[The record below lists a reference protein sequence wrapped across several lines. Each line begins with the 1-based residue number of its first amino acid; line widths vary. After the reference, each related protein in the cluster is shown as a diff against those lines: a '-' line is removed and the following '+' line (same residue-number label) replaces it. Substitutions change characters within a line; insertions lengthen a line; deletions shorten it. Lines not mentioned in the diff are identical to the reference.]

1 MPLLLMDDK
10 QLRVLIVDDHTLFR
24 ESLGRLL
31 EADTEC
37 RIVGACS
44 SVEEALEI
52 VTKERI
58 DIVLLDYDLG
68 EEPGTSF
75 LDETKRRGF
84 AGRILMVTGGMSD
97 EVMFRALDNGASGIF
112 LKNSP
117 LAELMQAIRR
127 VMQGE
132 TWIDPG
138 MIKTLIA
145 GIRQHARETRQ
156 ESLSTRE
163 RSVLHYVFEGLSNKE
178 IGQQLGISEGSV
190 KAALQQLFAR
200 TGVRTRSQLVR
211 IAVERHS
218 QDWLSDR

>member
-1 MPLLLMDDK
+1 MDK

-24 ESLGRLL
+24 ESLSRLL

-37 RIVGACS
+37 RIVGACA
-44 SVEEALEI
+44 SVGEALQI
-52 VTKERI
+52 VVKEQI

-68 EEPGTSF
+68 EEPGTYF
-75 LDETKRRGF
+75 LNESKRVGF
-84 AGRILMVTGGMSD
+84 AGRVLMVTGGMSD
-97 EVMFRALDNGASGIF
+97 EVMLRALDHGASGIF

-132 TWIDPG
+132 TWIDSG
-138 MIKTLIA
+138 MVKVLIA
-145 GIRQHARETRQ
+145 GARRHSGEVKQ
-156 ESLSTRE
+156 ESLSARE
-163 RSVLHYVFEGLSNKE
+163 RSVLHCVFEGLGNKE

-218 QDWLSDR
+218 ADWLNEG

>member
-1 MPLLLMDDK
+1 MDK

-31 EADTEC
+31 EADTVC
-37 RIVGACS
+37 RIIGGCS
-44 SVEEALEI
+44 SVGEALQ
-52 VTKERI
+52 VVAKEQI

-68 EEPGTSF
+68 EEPGIYF
-75 LDETKRRGF
+75 LNESRRHGF
-84 AGRILMVTGGMSD
+84 SGQILMVTGGMSD
-97 EVMFRALDNGASGIF
+97 EVMLRALDNGASGIF

-132 TWIDPG
+132 IWIDPG
-138 MIKTLIA
+138 MVKVLIA
-145 GIRQHARETRQ
+145 GARRQGGEGKQET
-156 ESLSTRE
+156 LSTRE
-163 RSVLHYVFEGLSNKE
+163 RNVLRCVFEGLSNKE

-218 QDWLSDR
+218 GDWLNEE